1 MPIFKI
7 NFSNDNP
14 PINSARFWIKVLIM
28 SISIIITCYISNTA
42 SVDNFFDA
50 VLASVIISLLSCF
63 VKPLLTLLSV
73 PLIVFTF
80 GFFNLVINAIIIL
93 MTAYFVKGF
102 DVYGF
107 WNAILFSIIITIIS
121 FILDLPLRI
130 QRFKQTTG
138 MDFRNKKFNKDDENR
153 VDDTDFEDVTDQ
165 DEETK

>member
-1 MPIFKI
+1 
-7 NFSNDNP
+7 
-14 PINSARFWIKVLIM
+14 
-28 SISIIITCYISNTA
+28 
-42 SVDNFFDA
+42 
-50 VLASVIISLLSCF
+50 
-63 VKPLLTLLSV
+63 
-73 PLIVFTF
+73 
-80 GFFNLVINAIIIL
+80 